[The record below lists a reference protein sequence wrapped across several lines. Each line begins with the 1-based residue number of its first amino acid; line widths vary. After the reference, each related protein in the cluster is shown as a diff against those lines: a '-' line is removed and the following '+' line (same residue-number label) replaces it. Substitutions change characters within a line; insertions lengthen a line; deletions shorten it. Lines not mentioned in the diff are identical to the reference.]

1 MAIFRTHLASL
12 PFFYF
17 QSSLC
22 CPRKWQTCFVKYC
35 STCVVLFYFM
45 ISYRVIICNLCFIY
59 LHRRRPSLFSGKM
72 NFPVIIL
79 QDCHHSLSRRL
90 GAWCSTRL
98 AFCFIIYI
106 SFVMCVYLTPGV
118 IVSIGPFSCFILLYL
133 CSVSSNRIYYNHW
146 PTPTIDHLTQSLH
159 FEYILVFQNQY

>member
-1 MAIFRTHLASL
+1 MAIFREHLTSL

-22 CPRKWQTCFVKYC
+22 CPRKCFVRYC

-59 LHRRRPSLFSGKM
+59 LHRRRSSLFPGKIT
-72 NFPVIIL
+72 FAVIIL

-90 GAWCSTRL
+90 GAWCNTRF

-106 SFVMCVYLTPGV
+106 SLVMWVYLTPRV
-118 IVSIGPFSCFILLYL
+118 IVNIGTFSCFILLYL
-133 CSVSSNRIYYNHW
+133 CSVSSNIIYYYHW
-146 PTPTIDHLTQSLH
+146 PAPTNYHLTQSLH
-159 FEYILVFQNQY
+159 LNTF